1 MLTSIFIFLYTF
13 TQIYNFRASPGL
25 CIYTRNYKEDLNLMN
40 AKRKKKIL
48 LLASTSILAASTA
61 AVMAFSFSNGL
72 ANARGLGEVVNGS
85 ITWTVGTT
93 EKSAETNQ
101 KVSWTA
107 KTASGT
113 SISLYTYGQWD
124 PTGVKMF
131 DSKASDF
138 FEYGLFVK
146 SAPGSASSLFQFQC
160 ITSVTIVTTDSQASS
175 SYSIYT
181 NASSSGAAAATQVLS
196 GKAAY
201 EEETHTFTSEVAGA
215 RYLAIKPVSK
225 DAYFGVKS
233 VTITYSCE
241 PGGPSEYA
249 ISKSEDVG
257 YTIGL
262 EKSSATAGEN
272 VIFSVNVATGY
283 TLNSVSVKQGS
294 DDVPVFG
301 PSAGA
306 YSFVMPS
313 GEVEISASL
322 SGLHHIAFGYGYKTQ
337 YLLGDTFEKP
347 SVFAY
352 YYGSSIG
359 EEVTAS
365 ATASGYNMSVAG
377 EQTVTVSYTDS
388 NSATVTKQ
396 YTIKVTD
403 PAAGYSV
410 SYEALDGMTGDPLVL
425 SEYLLEGCVLP
436 SNCEGGN
443 TLTIVT
449 SNVKSGYVVGWVQ
462 TSDWE
467 DFDTQDGTTW
477 TYTMPNYDIT
487 VQLLI
492 FEE

>member
-1 MLTSIFIFLYTF
+1 
-13 TQIYNFRASPGL
+13 
-25 CIYTRNYKEDLNLMN
+25 MN

-72 ANARGLGEVVNGS
+72 ANGRGMGEVVNGS

-101 KVSWTA
+101 KVSWTT

-146 SAPGSASSLFQFQC
+146 SAPGSASSLFQFQY
-160 ITSVTIVTTDSQASS
+160 ITSVTIVTTDSQANS

-181 NASSSGAAAATQVLS
+181 NDSSSGAAAASQVLS

-215 RYLAIKPVSK
+215 RYLAIKPTSTSY
-225 DAYFGVKS
+225 YFGVKS
-233 VTITYSCE
+233 VTVTYSCE

-294 DDVPVFG
+294 DDVPVSG
-301 PSAGA
+301 PVAGA

-337 YLLGDTFEKP
+337 YSVGDTFEMP
-347 SVFAY
+347 VVYAY
-352 YYGSSIG
+352 YYGESSG
-359 EEVTAS
+359 KTVTES
-365 ATASGYNMSVAG
+365 ATASGYNMSIAG
-377 EQTVTVSYTDS
+377 EQTVIVSYTDE
-388 NSATVTKQ
+388 NGATVSKSYNIT
-396 YTIKVTD
+396 VL
-403 PAAGYSV
+403 AAGAKTISYAMYDDYYDELPMADVVDYSASTIPETSVAGEEVTITLSLLYGLTITGAFDDYETSYSV
-410 SYEALDGMTGDPLVL
+410 SG
-425 SEYLLEGCVLP
+425 S
-436 SNCEGGN
+436 
-443 TLTIVT
+443 TITFTAPDVG
-449 SNVKSGYVVGWVQ
+449 SASGY
-462 TSDWE
+462 T
-467 DFDTQDGTTW
+467 
-477 TYTMPNYDIT
+477 IT
-487 VQLLI
+487 I
-492 FEE
+492 FVKW